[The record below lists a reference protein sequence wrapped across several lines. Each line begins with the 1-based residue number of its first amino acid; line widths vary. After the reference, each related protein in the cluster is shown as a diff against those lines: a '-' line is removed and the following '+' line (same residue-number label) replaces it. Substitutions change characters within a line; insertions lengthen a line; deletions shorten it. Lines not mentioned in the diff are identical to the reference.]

1 MKLVTRIADS
11 HLHFY
16 DHRQNRYRFLDE
28 VDRGYEA
35 FVGNYDALL
44 RRYLLDVYLADSHGY
59 NVEAIVWNEFLSSEP
74 FKEAAWA
81 QL

>member
-1 MKLVTRIADS
+1 
-11 HLHFY
+11 
-16 DHRQNRYRFLDE
+16 
-28 VDRGYEA
+28 
-35 FVGNYDALL
+35 VGNYDALL